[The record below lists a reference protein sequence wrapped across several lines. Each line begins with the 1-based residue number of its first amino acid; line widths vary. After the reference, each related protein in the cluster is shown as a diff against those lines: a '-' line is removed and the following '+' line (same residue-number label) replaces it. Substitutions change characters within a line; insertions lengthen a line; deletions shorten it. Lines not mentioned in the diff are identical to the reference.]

1 MVRFLYVL
9 YQTVFN
15 IHNMIA
21 INLKRI
27 EPQHFPDGSQML
39 LDVKVY
45 VNNFTMPVEFYW
57 EYEND
62 EECMRLFYLVN
73 HIREHDPNAKLT
85 LNMPYIPNARMDRV
99 KSVNEVFTLK
109 WFCKFINSLNFSSV
123 TVLDPH
129 SDVSTALL
137 DRVDVRTSW
146 LNNILNYAIQE
157 ASEDCDDKDFLVYF
171 PDAGAMKR
179 YKDMKAFRRVDMI
192 YGQKQRNWE
201 TGDILGLDVMDK
213 NGGVIN
219 PVVNPIWQ
227 ENPFKGKTILMVD
240 DIISYG
246 GTLYHSAMKL
256 KELGAENIYAYATHT
271 ENSVLDDEK
280 GTFKKCLDDGTVKI
294 LFTTSSIF
302 HGKHPSIK
310 IIG

>member
-1 MVRFLYVL
+1 MSIPFVL
-9 YQTVFN
+9 FVVAL
-15 IHNMIA
+15 I
-21 INLKRI
+21 L
-27 EPQHFPDGSQML
+27 
-39 LDVKVY
+39 VV
-45 VNNFTMPVEFYW
+45 
-57 EYEND
+57 
-62 EECMRLFYLVN
+62 LF
-73 HIREHDPNAKLT
+73 
-85 LNMPYIPNARMDRV
+85 
-99 KSVNEVFTLK
+99 
-109 WFCKFINSLNFSSV
+109 
-123 TVLDPH
+123 
-129 SDVSTALL
+129 
-137 DRVDVRTSW
+137 
-146 LNNILNYAIQE
+146 
-157 ASEDCDDKDFLVYF
+157 
-171 PDAGAMKR
+171 

-201 TGDILGLDVMDK
+201 TGDILGLDIMDK